1 MSANQDRSGPA
12 HGRRSVLL
20 VGMAIL
26 FIDGYDLFALG
37 TVGPTLLKSHIWGA
51 GPATLGMLGSAAALG
66 MPAGSALAGW
76 AGDRWGRR
84 IPLVVSL
91 ALISAAMLLAA
102 LAPDLSTFTAARV
115 LTGAGVGAL
124 APLVGA
130 LVADN
135 ASAGRRTLYIA
146 VAMAAI
152 GIGGGA
158 SALAGRL
165 LLPEHSFR
173 WVFALGALPLLLVP
187 VLWRLLANVAGA
199 VEVGRVERARVVEL
213 FASGRT
219 RATLVLWLAA
229 FMSFTLIYST
239 SAWLPSVLIRSGYD
253 LGSALEFSIAF
264 TSGGALGTTAL
275 TLLGGRG
282 HLRAI
287 TIGGFLMGAVALLAL
302 SVQHPRPLLLLLC
315 ALAGV
320 GSLGTQSL
328 VVACMAD
335 HYPTSLRSTGMGVGL
350 GVGRVGAIV
359 GPSYLAAMTVL
370 VASPKAGFYAFAIP
384 AVLGAL
390 AVALLPRARPS
401 AAAHRLPVP
410 EPAPQNP

>member
-187 VLWRLLANVAGA
+187 VLWRLLADVAGA
-199 VEVGRVERARVVEL
+199 VGVGRVERARVIEL

-335 HYPTSLRSTGMGVGL
+335 HYPTALRSTGMGVGL

-390 AVALLPRARPS
+390 AVALLPRAKPG

-410 EPAPQNP
+410 RPAPQNP

>member
-1 MSANQDRSGPA
+1 MSVSQDRSEPS

-199 VEVGRVERARVVEL
+199 VEVDRVERARVVEL
-213 FASGRT
+213 FVSGR
-219 RATLVLWLAA
+219 RHATLVLWLAA

-287 TIGGFLMGAVALLAL
+287 TVGGFLMGAVSLLAL

-335 HYPTSLRSTGMGVGL
+335 HYPTALRSTGMGVGL

-390 AVALLPRARPS
+390 AIALLPRARPG

-410 EPAPQNP
+410 RPAPQNP